1 MRHGD
6 LYSCRLRQELCP
18 FGGEPCTR
26 VWEVALLIT
35 LGCCKNHKGQQ
46 DPPQTG
52 CQWVARL
59 SNTNGLLLLFGFSV
73 LQFLGIGWGKA
84 GWPSPIHRAVLCGQ
98 EAVVP
103 SRSTLGPSEYLTSL
117 WKPHGRGLK
126 LWVRMR
132 TSCSEQPQSQVLRQQ
147 ALARRSGSRP
157 LRCLPQVD
165 GQVTQPGQEACLICC
180 LPRGPGEHSWII
192 MVMREPAALC
202 LSQLGSLLLGT
213 ALLWQ
218 WSNILHDWKGKGA
231 RCRKSR
237 PAQPCKWG
245 GKAGGGL
252 PVGEEG
258 KFIRER
264 VI

>member
-117 WKPHGRGLK
+117 WKPHGRGHS
-126 LWVRMR
+126 
-132 TSCSEQPQSQVLRQQ
+132 SCGWGCVLAAVSSHR
-147 ALARRSGSRP
+147 ARRSSSRP

-258 KFIRER
+258 RFIRER